1 MGNKKAD
8 LQFWHFA
15 QVALRAPQ
23 VRGEVLCAAVAVN
36 EPDSVEV
43 VHEAAGHL
51 LQPAQHLLSLAPG
64 PGQQT
69 LVVTVLI
76 PDM

>member
-1 MGNKKAD
+1 M
-8 LQFWHFA
+8 
-15 QVALRAPQ
+15 ALRAPQ

-36 EPDSVEV
+36 EPDGVEV

-51 LQPAQHLLSLAPG
+51 LQPAQHLLSLTPG
-64 PGQQT
+64 PGQQS

>member
-1 MGNKKAD
+1 MWNKKAD

-36 EPDSVEV
+36 EPDGVEV

-51 LQPAQHLLSLAPG
+51 LQPAQHLLSLTPG
-64 PGQQT
+64 PGQQS

>member
-1 MGNKKAD
+1 M
-8 LQFWHFA
+8 
-15 QVALRAPQ
+15 ALRAPLVWCQ
-23 VRGEVLCAAVAVN
+23 VLCAAVAVN
-36 EPDSVEV
+36 EPDGVEV

-64 PGQQT
+64 PGQQS

-76 PDM
+76 PDK

>member
-1 MGNKKAD
+1 MWNKKAD

-36 EPDSVEV
+36 EPDGVEV

-51 LQPAQHLLSLAPG
+51 LQPAQHLLSLTPR
-64 PGQQT
+64 PGQQS
-69 LVVTVLI
+69 LVVSVLI
-76 PDM
+76 PDK